1 MNKTWKLLALLP
13 GIIVPACADHA
24 AANVTTQSEEA
35 LPICTW
41 PASLDQPDA
50 YTTACVASRT
60 ELNCGPVT
68 VVPPPDAAALNCTN
82 ECMPTEYAVT
92 CGGPGVTVPLPS
104 GCRSLPAGPGGSV
117 QGCCPC
123 GS

>member
-1 MNKTWKLLALLP
+1 MDKRGELLARLLYVT
-13 GIIVPACADHA
+13 VPACADHA
-24 AANVTTQSEEA
+24 VANATTQSEEA
-35 LPICTW
+35 VLPACTW
-41 PASLDQPDA
+41 PAILDRPDV

-60 ELNCGPVT
+60 EPNCGPVT
-68 VVPPPDAAALNCTN
+68 AVPPPDAAGNCTN
-82 ECMPTEYAVT
+82 ECLPTEYAVT
-92 CGGPGVTVPLPS
+92 CGGPGGGVPLPS